1 MTQAVYVHIYDMF
14 VIYLDVCACVY
25 KIAKIELR

>member
-1 MTQAVYVHIYDMF
+1 MTQVVYVRIYDMF
-14 VIYLDVCACVY
+14 VIYSDVCACVF